1 MHDPDLIRDALAT
14 STLNHGLMVQ
24 GEYWTVAVLRGSFL
38 GIRRFEDWQSRLGI
52 PRSTLANRLG
62 RLVELG
68 LLRPRVYQ
76 ERPRRHAYHLTQ
88 AGLKLYDHVLM
99 IWAWEKRW
107 GARQDMLPGR
117 LLHQPCGQAFV
128 PVLACAACHEKTDI
142 NDLSYTLTVIPEL
155 QPSTT
160 GSPRNGRIAGS
171 GHDDLTLGLRV
182 DRWSLLIVTAV
193 VLGCHYFDQLGRALG
208 IASGVLAR
216 RLAGMVNS
224 GLLIA
229 QPDLSDARRV
239 FYRLTPASRDLFGY
253 LVCFANW
260 ASREYLH
267 QPSSI
272 EPWHKSCG
280 KPFVPEVLCG
290 SCKLPLN
297 PREVAFEP
305 ATAKP

>member
-14 STLNHGLMVQ
+14 STLNHGLMVL

-38 GIRRFEDWQSRLGI
+38 GIRRFEDWQAMLGI
-52 PRSTLANRLG
+52 PRSTLANRLN
-62 RLVELG
+62 RLVDLG
-68 LLRPRVYQ
+68 LLRQRVYQ

-107 GARQDMLPGR
+107 GARQNLLPGQLIHR
-117 LLHQPCGQAFV
+117 ACGQPFV
-128 PVLACAACHEKTDI
+128 PLLACAACHEKTDVG
-142 NDLSYTLTVIPEL
+142 DLKYTLRVVQAL
-155 QPSTT
+155 QPSAS
-160 GSPRNGRIAGS
+160 GSPRNGRISGGS
-171 GHDDLTLGLRV
+171 DDDMTLGLRV

-208 IASGVLAR
+208 IASGVLSR

-224 GLLIA
+224 GLLLA

-260 ASREYLH
+260 AGREYLQ

-272 EPWHKSCG
+272 EPVHKSCG
-280 KPFVPEVLCG
+280 EAFVPEVLCG
-290 SCKLPLN
+290 ACKAPLH
-297 PREVAFEP
+297 PSEVAFEQ
-305 ATAKP
+305 A